1 MATIIFKNAT
11 TGETINVSNIQV
23 VNDREYFFTV
33 RDKGCGTKFF
43 NRNVCFAN
51 NGDAS
56 HNGKNGT
63 SLILREGWE
72 PVDEP
77 KARKPRKARTP
88 KTKAAEPTS
97 EVPANDPET
106 AMPPSEA
113 REEREANDEGESTPT
128 TEEAA
133 KEAANAPVPEQPQEL
148 KRAAAKARLAAKY
161 GKMGADIFEEVS
173 EYSGAK
179 VEESRIAAIVEKKL
193 ENMKAAANGERVV
206 VIKIN
211 DLPPHKLPK
220 GQEPHELLNLLIAMV
235 RNDRAI
241 GRFPWLYGPAGS
253 GKSTLAKQVADAL
266 GLPFYSVSS
275 LQQKYELEGYTDAVG
290 ELVKTSFYH
299 AMKEGGIF
307 CFDEASTTSPE
318 VQVAFN
324 TAVAQLIYNFPKE
337 GMVTAHKDFHII
349 AADNSVGR
357 GGDKKYSARY
367 KLDVSTLDRYTFIEV
382 DYTEKHD
389 LNMANGD
396 KDLVKFIKDVR
407 KALDAANTT
416 YLATPRASRAIANF
430 IAMEMSP
437 RDAVWY
443 GLCSGWNKQ
452 DIRTINQRMNGT
464 TKYHRAFNEIAS
476 EL

>member
-1 MATIIFKNAT
+1 MATIAFKKT
-11 TGETINVSNIQV
+11 TGEVKNVSNLKMRNGRIFFQV
-23 VNDREYFFTV
+23 RG
-33 RDKGCGTKFF
+33 KGCGQIFF
-43 NRNVCFAN
+43 RNNPC
-51 NGDAS
+51 
-56 HNGKNGT
+56 
-63 SLILREGWE
+63 LILDEHVEDGTFLKVAEGWALE
-72 PVDEP
+72 DAP
-77 KARKPRKARTP
+77 KERKARAP
-88 KTKAAEPTS
+88 RKKSNKTKAVEPS
-97 EVPANDPET
+97 EVPANDPEA

-113 REEREANDEGESTPT
+113 REEREATEDATT

-148 KRAAAKARLAAKY
+148 KRASAKARLAAKY

-179 VEESRIAAIVEKKL
+179 VDEARIAAIVEKKL
-193 ENMKAAANGERVV
+193 ETMKSGNVVHLISVNGAPAKE
-206 VIKIN
+206 
-211 DLPPHKLPK
+211 LPD
-220 GQEPHELLNLLIAMV
+220 GQEPHPLLNLVLAMV
-235 RNDRAI
+235 KNDRAI

-253 GKSTLAKQVADAL
+253 GKSTLAKQVADAM

-307 CFDEASTTSPE
+307 TFDEASTTSPE

-337 GMVTAHKDFHII
+337 GMVKAHPDFHII
-349 AADNSVGR
+349 AADNSMGR

-382 DYTEKHD
+382 DYTESHD
-389 LNMANGD
+389 LRMANGD

-452 DIRTINQRMNGT
+452 DIRTIAQRVSGT
-464 TKYHRAFNEIAS
+464 TKYHRAFSAIANE
-476 EL
+476 L

>member
-1 MATIIFKNAT
+1 MATIAFKNQNS
-11 TGETINVSNIQV
+11 GEVINVSNITKQE
-23 VNDREYFFTV
+23 DGRYKFTV
-33 RDKGCGTKFF
+33 RGKGCGKRFL
-43 NRNVCFAN
+43 NRNICLLHDEDVA
-51 NGDAS
+51 D
-56 HNGKNGT
+56 GT
-63 SLILREGWE
+63 MLTVAPDWVAVE
-72 PVDEP
+72 EP
-77 KARKPRKARTP
+77 KTRKPRKARAP
-88 KTKAAEPTS
+88 KTKSAEPAA

-113 REEREANDEGESTPT
+113 REEREANNEGESTPT
-128 TEEAA
+128 AE
-133 KEAANAPVPEQPQEL
+133 EAANAPVPKNPYEL
-148 KRAAAKARLAAKY
+148 KRAAAKARMEAKY
-161 GKMGADIFEEVS
+161 GNLGRDVFTEVADCATVDADYIASV
-173 EYSGAK
+173 
-179 VEESRIAAIVEKKL
+179 VERKL
-193 ENMKAAANGERVV
+193 ENMKAAANGERVH

-220 GQEPHELLNLLIAMV
+220 DQEPHELLNLLLAMV

-290 ELVKTSFYH
+290 ELVKTSFYN
-299 AMKEGGIF
+299 AMKNGGIF

-337 GMVTAHKDFHII
+337 GMVEAHKDFHII

-452 DIRTINQRMNGT
+452 DIRTINQRMSGT
-464 TKYHRAFNEIAS
+464 TRYHLAFSAIANE
-476 EL
+476 L